1 MIHSFSDRWST
12 MDIDLWL
19 SFITLEEAAQIWT
32 RFHDACE
39 PNNLLLR
46 RGVGF
51 DQVES
56 WAKEHDRRTLTQAMG
71 PLKDKSDPSCRYR
84 VKSAK
89 QWTRYVRAASIL
101 FALYIST
108 GREVVVLTPHPPQR
122 LNPNHTSYCQN
133 IEEPRLTS
141 YCDENE
147 FKIIFAH
154 PRTKAVKDYI
164 YQYWPLDCVAEWTAQ
179 FPGARKAQRWENHVW
194 DDVKRLEHQPGELQQ
209 RRKSILEN
217 LYLHRTGASVSWP
230 VAAPANDT
238 RTIYVKENTCTNA
251 EQGSLPT
258 AAAGQTATA
267 ETRPKKLTK
276 SEKKEGPNGNK
287 SRAFWKSRSAKR
299 QGRKEA
305 QQRKEERKGTEWQ
318 KKAKDS
324 TKAEGKKEATRK
336 RMAEEKQKAEEKKR
350 EAKERYRE
358 LRNKAVKMWEAE
370 QRRKAERAA
379 RETKRLKLEEK
390 AKITKPN
397 ARAKTKAKVV
407 NTTEET

>member
-1 MIHSFSDRWST
+1 
-12 MDIDLWL
+12 
-19 SFITLEEAAQIWT
+19 
-32 RFHDACE
+32 
-39 PNNLLLR
+39 
-46 RGVGF
+46 
-51 DQVES
+51 
-56 WAKEHDRRTLTQAMG
+56 MG
-71 PLKDKSDPSCRYR
+71 PLKDRSDLSCRYR

-122 LNPNHTSYCQN
+122 LNPTHTSYCQN

-217 LYLHRTGASVSWP
+217 LDYLYECRARLSADGSRWPDCDGRDATEETDKVGEEGGAKRKQEQSLLEEQK
-230 VAAPANDT
+230 
-238 RTIYVKENTCTNA
+238 VKV
-251 EQGSLPT
+251 L
-258 AAAGQTATA
+258 
-267 ETRPKKLTK
+267 ETRAREP
-276 SEKKEGPNGNK
+276 
-287 SRAFWKSRSAKR
+287 RVRQSAKR

-305 QQRKEERKGTEWQ
+305 QQRKEERKGTERQ
-318 KKAKDS
+318 KKATDS

-379 RETKRLKLEEK
+379 RETKRPKLEEK

-407 NTTEET
+407 NTAEET